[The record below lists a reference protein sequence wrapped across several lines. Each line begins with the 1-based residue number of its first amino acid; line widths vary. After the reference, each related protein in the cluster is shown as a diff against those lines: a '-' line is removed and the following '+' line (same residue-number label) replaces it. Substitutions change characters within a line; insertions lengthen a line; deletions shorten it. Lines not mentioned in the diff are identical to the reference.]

1 MIGRI
6 TEQSRQDYLDAM
18 GIQTWFPRTVLP
30 NALPHREFDFSDELD
45 DAPPLPELSAR
56 EAMQALGLPEIPDTS
71 DTETKTPAPIA
82 EVTPLHPTL
91 VTTGAKAEPSSTTI
105 IKRANPEP
113 ATSKFR
119 LVTLAP
125 NDDCLVI
132 AEMPHSGLNQF
143 TRFHLRLLN
152 DILRA
157 IGHTSTTKA
166 PMSEF
171 IWPMGNTGLM
181 GQMDQSDS
189 SAADAVCAYLSNQ
202 FGLARRKVVLLFGS
216 AAARFVID
224 PTRHFDEL
232 RGVQPGMHVEQLF
245 AVSHGLNQLMK
256 LPSLKA
262 EAWRDLQP
270 LHPSRLSIS
279 STVSPKAV
287 NPLKA
292 TPKE

>member
-18 GIQTWFPRTVLP
+18 GIQTWFPRAILP
-30 NALPHREFDFSDELD
+30 NALPHREFDFSDETD
-45 DAPPLPELSAR
+45 DTPDLPELSAR
-56 EAMQALGLPEIPDTS
+56 EAMQALGLPKAHDKPESENFEPIV
-71 DTETKTPAPIA
+71 KAP
-82 EVTPLHPTL
+82 VRPTL
-91 VTTGAKAEPSSTTI
+91 VTTKVKTEPSTTTI
-105 IKRANPEP
+105 IKRKKAEP
-113 ATSKFR
+113 ATSQFR

-152 DILRA
+152 DILRS
-157 IGHTSTTKA
+157 IDHTATTDT

-171 IWPMGNTGLM
+171 IWPMGNLGLM

-224 PTRHFDEL
+224 PSRHFDDL
-232 RGVQPGMHVEQLF
+232 RGVQPGMHAEQLF
-245 AVSHGLNQLMK
+245 AVSHGLNELMK

-262 EAWRDLQP
+262 ETWKDLTP
-270 LHPSRLSIS
+270 LHPSRLPNS
-279 STVSPKAV
+279 STKA
-287 NPLKA
+287 LK
-292 TPKE
+292 